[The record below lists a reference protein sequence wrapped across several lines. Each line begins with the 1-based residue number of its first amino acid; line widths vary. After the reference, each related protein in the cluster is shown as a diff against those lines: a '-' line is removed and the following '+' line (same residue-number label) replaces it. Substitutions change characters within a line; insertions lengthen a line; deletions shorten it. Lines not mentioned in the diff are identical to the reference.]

1 MQQQRQQKTQQM
13 VEDAIEDQEKENIMI
28 LSSMRNVVFGYGYEP
43 VIENISLDIQAGQFI
58 GITGPN
64 GAAKTTLLKLMLG
77 LLRPWSG
84 SVTLNQELAG
94 AGKLVIGYVPQQVA
108 AFNAGFPSKVI
119 ELVRSGCYPQMG
131 LFGRFTREQEQIVER
146 SLKQVDMWEFR
157 NRKIGELSGG
167 QKQRICIAR
176 ALAQE
181 PHVLVLDEP
190 ATGMDLA
197 SRTGFYKLMRHY
209 VSRHGRTVIMVTHG
223 LEETSPYLDTVIS
236 LERKE
241 NEGWKCL
248 VTNSC
253 SAHFG
258 PED

>member
-1 MQQQRQQKTQQM
+1 
-13 VEDAIEDQEKENIMI
+13 MI
-28 LSSMRNVVFGYGYEP
+28 LSSMRSVVFGYGNEP
-43 VIENISLDIQAGQFI
+43 VIDNMSLDIHTGQFI

-84 SVTLNQELAG
+84 TVSLNKELEDN
-94 AGKLVIGYVPQQVA
+94 GKLIIGYVPQQVA
-108 AFNAGFPSKVI
+108 SFNAGFPSKVI
-119 ELVRSGCYPQMG
+119 ELVRSGCYSRLG
-131 LFGRFTREQEQIVER
+131 LFRRFTPEQEHIVER

-176 ALAQE
+176 ALAQQ
-181 PHVLVLDEP
+181 PQVLVLDEP
-190 ATGMDLA
+190 TTGMDLA
-197 SRTGFYKLMRHY
+197 SRTGFYQLMRHY
-209 VSRHGRTVIMVTHG
+209 VSQHGRTVIMVTHG
-223 LEETSPYLDTVIS
+223 LEETSSYLDSVIS

-258 PED
+258 PEG

>member
-1 MQQQRQQKTQQM
+1 
-13 VEDAIEDQEKENIMI
+13 MI
-28 LSSMRNVVFGYGYEP
+28 LSSMRNVVFGYGNEP
-43 VIENISLDIQAGQFI
+43 VIDNLSLDIHTGQFI

-64 GAAKTTLLKLMLG
+64 GAAKTTMLKLMLG

-84 SVTLNQELAG
+84 TISLNKELEDN
-94 AGKLVIGYVPQQVA
+94 GKLIIGYVPQQVA
-108 AFNAGFPSKVI
+108 SFNAGFPSKVI
-119 ELVRSGCYPQMG
+119 ELVRSGCYSRLG
-131 LFGRFTREQEQIVER
+131 LFRRFTSEQEHIVER

-176 ALAQE
+176 ALAQR
-181 PHVLVLDEP
+181 PQVLVLDEP
-190 ATGMDLA
+190 TTGMDLA
-197 SRTGFYKLMRHY
+197 SRTGFYQLMRHY
-209 VSRHGRTVIMVTHG
+209 VSQHGRTVIMVTHG
-223 LEETSPYLDTVIS
+223 LEETNSYLDSVIS

-253 SAHFG
+253 SVHFG
-258 PED
+258 LEG